1 MHKYMYDTCMH
12 AHITCTYTHTYYIHA
27 HVHLHMHYALC
38 MHARADIH
46 KQNRMRARTHTHIKL
61 TSDLRGDLG
70 VWLCAQQQLERLL
83 LLRRDLCL
91 VVLRESEQALLPQD
105 GRGRVSV
112 AKGGEVVDK
121 AVDDAVR

>member
-1 MHKYMYDTCMH
+1 MYAQHHVHIHTYVCMH
-12 AHITCTYTHTYYIHA
+12 APAHT
-27 HVHLHMHYALC
+27 
-38 MHARADIH
+38 H
-46 KQNRMRARTHTHIKL
+46 KQNRVRTHTHTHTKL

-105 GRGRVSV
+105 GRCRVSV
-112 AKGGEVVDK
+112 AKGGEIVDK